1 MEIILQHGAIKIRN
15 MFRQNKQLK
24 IKYNQLYRLVL
35 NLQLHLNQRKNKIKK
50 TWMTG
55 HQVMEIILLL
65 GAIKIRSMYKLLRKP
80 ILNKKVKQQL
90 KQKLKLNLQLLK
102 IQKLNKTKKIWK
114 IGGQDMEITLQL
126 STKMINSWFR
136 QNQKWT
142 LKQNPKQRQRDLKK
156 WYHQLSLK

>member
-1 MEIILQHGAIKIRN
+1 

-114 IGGQDMEITLQL
+114 IGGLDMEITLQL

>member
-1 MEIILQHGAIKIRN
+1 

-35 NLQLHLNQRKNKIKK
+35 NLQLHLNQRKNKIKR

-114 IGGQDMEITLQL
+114 IGGLDMEITLQL

>member
-1 MEIILQHGAIKIRN
+1 

-126 STKMINSWFR
+126 STKMINSWFK

>member
-90 KQKLKLNLQLLK
+90 KQKLKLNLLLLK

>member
-1 MEIILQHGAIKIRN
+1 
-15 MFRQNKQLK
+15 
-24 IKYNQLYRLVL
+24 
-35 NLQLHLNQRKNKIKK
+35 
-50 TWMTG
+50 
-55 HQVMEIILLL
+55 
-65 GAIKIRSMYKLLRKP
+65 
-80 ILNKKVKQQL
+80 
-90 KQKLKLNLQLLK
+90 LKLNLQLLK

>member
-1 MEIILQHGAIKIRN
+1 MEIILQHGAIKIRSI
-15 MFRQNKQLK
+15 FRQNQQLK
-24 IKYNQLYRLVL
+24 IKCNRLYRLVL

-50 TWMTG
+50 IWMTG

-65 GAIKIRSMYKLLRKP
+65 GAIKIRSMYKLLRKQ

-90 KQKLKLNLQLLK
+90 KQKLKLNLQLVK

-126 STKMINSWFR
+126 STKMINSWFK
-136 QNQKWT
+136 QNQKW
-142 LKQNPKQRQRDLKK
+142 
-156 WYHQLSLK
+156 

>member
-1 MEIILQHGAIKIRN
+1 

-35 NLQLHLNQRKNKIKK
+35 NLQLHLNQRKNKIKR

>member
-1 MEIILQHGAIKIRN
+1 

>member
-1 MEIILQHGAIKIRN
+1 
-15 MFRQNKQLK
+15 MFWQNKQLK

-35 NLQLHLNQRKNKIKK
+35 NLLLHLNQRKNKIKK

>member
-142 LKQNPKQRQRDLKK
+142 LKQNPK
-156 WYHQLSLK
+156 

>member
-1 MEIILQHGAIKIRN
+1 

-35 NLQLHLNQRKNKIKK
+35 NLQLHLNQRKNKIKR

-65 GAIKIRSMYKLLRKP
+65 GAIKIRSMSKLLRKP

>member
-35 NLQLHLNQRKNKIKK
+35 NLQLHLNQRKNKIKR

-136 QNQKWT
+136 QN
-142 LKQNPKQRQRDLKK
+142 
-156 WYHQLSLK
+156 

>member
-136 QNQKWT
+136 QN
-142 LKQNPKQRQRDLKK
+142 
-156 WYHQLSLK
+156 